1 VNAHNAG
8 DMAKLP
14 GLLDSGN
21 EEEGKLYFI
30 LRDPYERFV
39 AEFLHYSNR
48 LDAVGQVNHLKKEE
62 ISIDY
67 KDPFQYAGMEV
78 NRNVMCKF
86 LSRSLDFSATF
97 PSGNV
102 EKLVNIV
109 KSGKAVF
116 DVFSRPMKYAVFAEA
131 IDSAIPELPTLP
143 QQYAYSYEGQ
153 REVMLKNDLLREH
166 HRKLNAS
173 DYALYDILSL
183 TSFNFV

>member
-1 VNAHNAG
+1 VNAHNAE

-14 GLLDSGN
+14 ELLNGN
-21 EEEGKLYFI
+21 GSDGKERLYFI

-48 LDAVGQVNHLKKEE
+48 LDIVGQVNHLKREE
-62 ISIDY
+62 ITVDY
-67 KDPFQYAGMEV
+67 KDPFQYTAMEV

-97 PSGNV
+97 PSENV
-102 EKLVNIV
+102 ESLVNLV
-109 KSGKAVF
+109 KSGNAVF
-116 DVFSRPMKYAVFAEA
+116 DVFSRPMKYAVFAKA
-131 IDSAIPELPTLP
+131 IGTAIPELPTLP
-143 QQYAYSYEGQ
+143 QQYAYSYDGQ

-173 DYALYDILSL
+173 DYALY
-183 TSFNFV
+183 NEFVRLPLEK